1 MNTKP
6 EIGLDFND
14 TEIAFG
20 YQNDS
25 ELKRLKWLFRMM
37 NNPFLVTLGSVFTP
51 TALKINLPFVKSSLK
66 ATIFKQFVGGET
78 LLDTQKS
85 IDLLYKYNVLTILDY
100 GAEAKTTKEELDG
113 VMQEIVKAVEFA
125 ASNSSV
131 PIVVTKLSGLAD
143 NQLLIRMQSNSPLT
157 DDEENQKSQLIRR
170 LDSICKRAHDL
181 KVGVMIDAEE
191 SWVQITIDSMVEEMM
206 EKYNKKEVI
215 VFNTF
220 QLYRNDKL
228 DYLKASYD
236 RAMANGYMLGAK
248 LVRGAYMDKERNFAK
263 DNNVA
268 SVINDTKEDTDRM
281 YNDAVT
287 FCMDNYND
295 ISSACATHNVYSSML
310 QARLIDHKQIPKNHS
325 HVNFCQLYG
334 MSDNITFNLAKAG
347 YNVAKYLPYG
357 PLKEVI
363 PYLIRRAK
371 ENTSITGD
379 MSRELQFITQE
390 INRRGI

>member
-1 MNTKP
+1 MDTKP
-6 EIGLDFND
+6 EIGLDFNN

-143 NQLLIRMQSNSPLT
+143 NQLLIKMQTSEMLT
-157 DDEENQKSQLIRR
+157 ADEEYQKSQLISR
-170 LDSICKRAHDL
+170 LDSICKRAYDL

-191 SWVQITIDSMVEEMM
+191 SWVQVTIDSMVEEMM
-206 EKYNKKEVI
+206 DKYNKNEVI

-236 RAMANGYMLGAK
+236 QAMSNGYMLGAK
-248 LVRGAYMDKERNFAK
+248 LVRGAYMDKERTYAEEKNI
-263 DNNVA
+263 A
-268 SVINDTKEDTDRM
+268 SVINKTKDETDRM
-281 YNDAVT
+281 YNDAVR
-287 FCMDNYND
+287 FCIENYKN
-295 ISSACATHNVYSSML
+295 ISSACATHNVHSSML
-310 QARLIDHKQIPKNHS
+310 QAQLVDQKQIPKNHS

-334 MSDNITFNLAKAG
+334 MSDNITFNLAEAG

-379 MSRELQFITQE
+379 MSRELQFITKE
-390 INRRGI
+390 IKRRGL

>member
-143 NQLLIRMQSNSPLT
+143 NQLLIRMQSNSLLT

-310 QARLIDHKQIPKNHS
+310 QARLIDHKQIPKNHA

>member
-143 NQLLIRMQSNSPLT
+143 NQLLIRMQSNSLLT